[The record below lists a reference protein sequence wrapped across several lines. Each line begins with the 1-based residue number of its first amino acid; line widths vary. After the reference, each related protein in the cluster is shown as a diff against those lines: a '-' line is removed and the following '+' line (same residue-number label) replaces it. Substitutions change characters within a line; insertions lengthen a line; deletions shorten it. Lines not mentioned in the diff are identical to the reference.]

1 MSRSPTAAASVGR
14 VERVLVVAAD
24 EHERLPRLRDPG
36 ELGAEAGAA
45 RGDAHG
51 ARDVRLVEL
60 QLGAHVDDQ
69 RAVRAGLVDLARG
82 ERVRVDALDH
92 ERAAVERDDRAEVR
106 RLGTE
111 RGRRRGDELVAVPD
125 LQERLACA
133 LEADRRGDLQVHA
146 RAAAERAAEVAGPH
160 LARLGEVQQRVV
172 ERAEDVARALRLV
185 HGEIR
190 AGDVADEQRV
200 AGQDGP
206 RLVAAGRV
214 GEREGRVLGPV
225 PGRVQRADDERAERE
240 LPAVVERLVLVVG
253 LGEAV
258 HVDGRPGGGHEPAV
272 ARDVVGVVVGLEH
285 VLDPHA
291 EVAGEAQVVVDVELG
306 IDDRGHAGVLIADEV
321 AGAAEV
327 VVRELA
333 EEHPGREPTPPPRR
347 ASGLRSRR
355 RSRRCR
361 APAPTRSAR
370 STCRRVRRGPG
381 RRPRAGRTRARRRRP
396 SARAGRP
403 SGRGRGRRSRRS

>member
-1 MSRSPTAAASVGR
+1 MSRSPTAAASAGR

-24 EHERLPRLRDPG
+24 EHERLPGLRDPG

-69 RAVRAGLVDLARG
+69 RAVRAGLLDLARR
-82 ERVRVDALDH
+82 ERVGVDALDH

-106 RLGTE
+106 RLGAE
-111 RGRRRGDELVAVPD
+111 RGGRRGDELVAVAD
-125 LQERLACA
+125 LQERLAGA

-172 ERAEDVARALRLV
+172 QRAEDVARALRLV
-185 HGEIR
+185 TARSGRAMSPTNSESPVRTAHGWSLR
-190 AGDVADEQRV
+190 AVSVSANAV
-200 AGQDGP
+200 CS
-206 RLVAAGRV
+206 GRC
-214 GEREGRVLGPV
+214 
-225 PGRVQRADDERAERE
+225 PGVCSARTTSEPSVE

-258 HVDGRPGGGHEPAV
+258 DVDGRPGGGHEPAV

-291 EVAGEAQVVVDVELG
+291 EVAGEAQVVVDVEL
-306 IDDRGHAGVLIADEV
+306 A
-321 AGAAEV
+321 
-327 VVRELA
+327 
-333 EEHPGREPTPPPRR
+333 
-347 ASGLRSRR
+347 
-355 RSRRCR
+355 
-361 APAPTRSAR
+361 
-370 STCRRVRRGPG
+370 G
-381 RRPRAGRTRARRRRP
+381 RRPRPRRRP
-396 SARAGRP
+396 H
-403 SGRGRGRRSRRS
+403 RR